1 MACPDPG
8 QQGNARVPIPKIHQ
22 SFGKNTHQIP
32 DTGDT
37 TTMEIEII
45 AVGGYDEVG
54 RNMTAVRVGKEIV
67 IFDMGLRLDQLM
79 IHEDAEVDEMHSL
92 DLIKIKAIPDDT
104 VLQNVE
110 GTVKAI
116 VCSHGHL
123 DHIGA
128 IPKLAHRY
136 KAPIIATPYATELIR
151 QQISGEKKFGVGNK
165 LFALSAGQ
173 KYTISPNIILEFV
186 HTQHSIIDT
195 VTPVLH
201 TPHGAIVYACDFKFD
216 RTPVIGK
223 PPDFARFR
231 QIGKEGVLA
240 LIVESTYIHRPG
252 RCPSERIARDLVRDV
267 ITSFEDDKNAMIVST
282 FSSHISRVKTIAEC
296 AHEIGRKPV
305 FLGRSMQKYSVTAE
319 QMKFVSFP
327 PTTSVFGDRRTVD
340 RVMRR
345 MMKEGKEKFLP
356 IVTGHQGEP
365 GSILTRLAHGD
376 TPYQL
381 SKGDKVLFSA
391 NVIPNPMNFGQ
402 RYVVEQL
409 LRKTGARIFE
419 DLHVSGHAYREDH
432 YEFLQLLQPQHII
445 PAHADLQMTAG
456 YAEFAGDLGYVV
468 NKTVHPMKNGQR
480 LRIT

>member
-1 MACPDPG
+1 
-8 QQGNARVPIPKIHQ
+8 
-22 SFGKNTHQIP
+22 
-32 DTGDT
+32 
-37 TTMEIEII
+37 MEIEII

-54 RNMTAVRVGKEIV
+54 RNMTAVRCGKEIV

-79 IHEDAEVDEMHSL
+79 LHEDAEVDEMHSL

-104 VLQNVE
+104 VLQKVE

-136 KAPIIATPYATELIR
+136 NCPIIATPYATELIR
-151 QQISGEKKFGVGNK
+151 QQISGERKFDAKNK
-165 LFALSAGQ
+165 LFALNAGQ
-173 KYTISPNIILEFV
+173 RYTLSQNLVLEFV
-186 HTQHSIIDT
+186 RTQHSIIDT

-216 RTPVIGK
+216 RTPVIGL

-231 QIGKEGVLA
+231 QLGKEGVLA

-267 ITSFEDDKNAMIVST
+267 ITSFEDDKSAIIVST

-305 FLGRSMQKYSVTAE
+305 FLGRSMQKYSTTAE
-319 QMKFVSFP
+319 QMKYVTFP
-327 PTTSVFGDRRTVD
+327 ETSSVYGDRKTVD
-340 RVMRR
+340 RVMRM

-365 GSILTRLAHGD
+365 GSILTRLSLGD

-391 NVIPNPMNFGQ
+391 NVIPNPMNYGQ
-402 RYVVEQL
+402 RYVIEQYL
-409 LRKTGARIFE
+409 KRAGARVFE

-432 YEFLQLLQPQHII
+432 FEFIDMLQPEHII
-445 PAHADLQMTAG
+445 PAHADMKMTAG
-456 YAEFAGDLGYVV
+456 YADFAVDLGYETDR
-468 NKTVHPMKNGQR
+468 NIHLMRNGQR
-480 LRIT
+480 LRIK

>member
-1 MACPDPG
+1 
-8 QQGNARVPIPKIHQ
+8 
-22 SFGKNTHQIP
+22 
-32 DTGDT
+32 
-37 TTMEIEII
+37 MEIEII

-54 RNMTAVRVGKEIV
+54 RNMTAVRCGKEVV

-92 DLIKIKAIPDDT
+92 DLIRIKAIPDDT
-104 VLQNVE
+104 ILQKVE

-128 IPKLAHRY
+128 LPKLAHRY
-136 KAPIIATPYATELIR
+136 KAPIISTPYATELIS
-151 QQISGEKKFGVGNK
+151 QQIRGERKFGVNNK
-165 LFALSAGQ
+165 LVALTAGQ
-173 KYTISPNIILEFV
+173 RYTISPNLVLEFV
-186 HTQHSIIDT
+186 RTQHSIIDT

-216 RTPVIGK
+216 RTPVIGQ

-267 ITSFEDDKNAMIVST
+267 ITSFEDDKNAIIVST

-327 PTTSVFGDRRTVD
+327 ETSSVFGERRTVD

-376 TPYQL
+376 IPYQL
-381 SKGDKVLFSA
+381 ARGDKVLFSA
-391 NVIPNPMNFGQ
+391 NVIPNPMNVGN
-402 RYVVEQL
+402 RYAIEHRL
-409 LRKTGARIFE
+409 KMAGARIFT

-432 YEFLQLLQPQHII
+432 YEFIQMLQPQHII
-445 PAHADLQMTAG
+445 PAHADLKMTAG
-456 YAEFAGDLGYVV
+456 YAEFAGDLGYTA
-468 NKTVHPMKNGQR
+468 NSTVHPIRNGQR
-480 LRIT
+480 LRIN